1 MSEPVAKPRYFGE
14 TRNAFDL
21 DDIERRMRESI
32 DAKKPAPEPDPLAE
46 LARLVGQANNDAFS
60 KIFDGP
66 GRPAMPTARPIEAPP
81 IAAPSRDQLYA
92 AAFEPYPPQRQE
104 DPYAAYAPP
113 QPAYAPQAAYGHGYA
128 QQGYDP
134 SQESQSYDYGR
145 QTAQPAAD
153 YAQQHAAWQDQG
165 YPQAYPQEVYPEE
178 APRKSLRA
186 KLLIGAAILVIAGG
200 SAGAYMLRGSSGVGK
215 DAPAIMAN
223 AGPTKVAPAVQA
235 TDGAKPS
242 ISILE
247 RGASGASQSKIVQNE
262 EQPVDVGATARASG
276 RPVRVTDSGGPVT
289 LAPPTPPPVANSIFA
304 EPKRVKAVSVRP
316 DGSIVESSTPA
327 AAASPAKVA
336 DAAASTSPTPGA
348 SGGPATSPFP
358 APRPMD
364 MSGLVA
370 AMTPTNTPGSGPKPV
385 ARAAD
390 PKPVTSRP
398 VVKPATVASAPAT
411 TASIPAPT
419 GAGGAFSVQLAGT
432 TSPAEAKDAVDR
444 LTRKYASELGS
455 YRPTVLK
462 AEVGS
467 KTVYRV
473 RVKGLSSDD
482 ANTLCARL
490 KAGGGPCFVARD

>member
-1 MSEPVAKPRYFGE
+1 MSEPVAKPRYYGE
-14 TRNAFDL
+14 PRNAFDL
-21 DDIERRMRESI
+21 DEIERRMRESI

-60 KIFDGP
+60 KIFDA
-66 GRPAMPTARPIEAPP
+66 PAGAAARQNEAPP
-81 IAAPSRDQLYA
+81 IAAPSRDNLYA
-92 AAFEPYPPQRQE
+92 AAFEPYPQHRQE
-104 DPYAAYAPP
+104 SPYAPP
-113 QPAYAPQAAYGHGYA
+113 QPAYAPQPAYGHGYA

-134 SQESQSYDYGR
+134 SQESQSYASSVAHPAEDY
-145 QTAQPAAD
+145 PP
-153 YAQQHAAWQDQG
+153 QHAAWHAQDYQ
-165 YPQAYPQEVYPEE
+165 QDAYYDEP
-178 APRKSLRA
+178 PRKTLRA

-200 SAGAYMLRGSSGVGK
+200 SAGAYFLRGTTGVGK
-215 DAPAIMAN
+215 DAPTILASS
-223 AGPTKVAPAVQA
+223 GPTKVAPAGQA
-235 TDGAKPS
+235 SDGVKPT

-247 RGASGASQSKIVQNE
+247 RGASGASQSKVVQNE
-262 EQPVDVGATARASG
+262 EQPVDVSATARASG

-316 DGSIVESSTPA
+316 DGTIVDGNTSAAPA
-327 AAASPAKVA
+327 PAQRAEAPAGASPA
-336 DAAASTSPTPGA
+336 PGA
-348 SGGPATSPFP
+348 QTAPLTSPFP

-364 MSGLVA
+364 MSSLVA
-370 AMTPTNTPGSGPKPV
+370 AMTPSNTPGSGQKTPV
-385 ARAAD
+385 RAPD
-390 PKPVTSRP
+390 PKPVTSKP
-398 VVKPATVASAPAT
+398 VLKPAAVASAPAT

-432 TSPAEAKDAVDR
+432 TSPAEAKDAVER
-444 LTRKYASELGS
+444 LTRKYASELGT

-473 RVKGLSSDD
+473 RVKGLSSED

-490 KAGGGPCFVARD
+490 KSGGGPCFVARD